1 VKHRAKKVLAALTGG
16 IAAFLVAVPPASA
29 DSVRDRQWHL
39 KYLNVAE
46 AHAQTQGDG
55 VIVAVVDTGV
65 NANHPDLVGNVLPGV
80 DITGATPNGSTDTNG
95 HGTGMAGLIVGHGHG
110 GSDGVLGI
118 APKAR
123 IFPVRDAE
131 GKMSNPEAFVA
142 GVNAAAKSGAKVICI
157 AEGGSNYP
165 GLREAIDAALAAD
178 VVVVA
183 AIGNKPGD
191 LLPILPAAY
200 DGVVAVGAVGQDSNL
215 AAISVTGNAMVLSA
229 PGMRIVSTDGVG
241 GYRVADGT
249 SDSTAIVAGAAAL
262 VRSKYPNLSAKEV
275 IHRLT
280 ATATDKGA
288 PGRDPEYG
296 YGVLN
301 LVGALT
307 ANVPPET
314 PGTATTTQPTA
325 TAAPTGT
332 GGAARPDSGK
342 GGSSALPLVL
352 LGVGVAV
359 LAAGGLVVW
368 LLVRRRQAPT
378 VT

>member
-1 VKHRAKKVLAALTGG
+1 VGAIGQDGNLAGLT
-16 IAAFLVAVPPASA
+16 
-29 DSVRDRQWHL
+29 
-39 KYLNVAE
+39 
-46 AHAQTQGDG
+46 
-55 VIVAVVDTGV
+55 
-65 NANHPDLVGNVLPGV
+65 
-80 DITGATPNGSTDTNG
+80 ITGRP
-95 HGTGMAGLIVGHGHG
+95 
-110 GSDGVLGI
+110 
-118 APKAR
+118 
-123 IFPVRDAE
+123 
-131 GKMSNPEAFVA
+131 
-142 GVNAAAKSGAKVICI
+142 
-157 AEGGSNYP
+157 
-165 GLREAIDAALAAD
+165 
-178 VVVVA
+178 
-183 AIGNKPGD
+183 
-191 LLPILPAAY
+191 
-200 DGVVAVGAVGQDSNL
+200 
-215 AAISVTGNAMVLSA
+215 MVLSA

-314 PGTATTTQPTA
+314 SGAAPTTTPPTA
-325 TAAPTGT
+325 TASPTRT
-332 GGAARPDSGK
+332 GGAALPDSDK
-342 GGSSALPLVL
+342 GGSSTLPLVL

-378 VT
+378 AT